1 MSKRIDVVLNS
12 QYEELMDKYEKLRTE
27 FRRME
32 KEFNKLQVEHS
43 RMLFDMDAVVE
54 YEADLKAKKLTSKL
68 EKKKSEYKDRLD
80 RTMDMIEDM
89 SELINLF
96 RLLIYDTKDMT
107 NDERVEKI

>member
-1 MSKRIDVVLNS
+1 MSKHIDVVLNS
-12 QYEELMDKYEKLRTE
+12 QYDELMDKYESLRTE

-43 RMLFDMDAVVE
+43 RLLYDMDAVIE
-54 YEADLKAKKLTSKL
+54 YETDLKSKKLTRKL